1 MFEFITSRYP
11 HPLHAF
17 GEQVLTDSFPAEER
31 PAIVDLRARENPSF
45 HFDIILEEKT
55 PIGILTHWDFPSFT
69 YIEHFAIV
77 AEMRNKQLGGKVL
90 DQFIPTRPCVV
101 LEAEYPQN
109 ELARRRLNFYQRH
122 GFILTSYPYTQPAYS
137 PELESVPLHILTTQ
151 AFNAEQFE
159 AIKNTLYTEV
169 YKVL

>member
-31 PAIVDLRARENPSF
+31 PALTDLRARKNPAF

-77 AEMRNKQLGGKVL
+77 EEMRNKQLGGCVL
-90 DQFIPTRPCVV
+90 DQFTRGNRLVV
-101 LEAEYPQN
+101 LEAELPKN
-109 ELARRRLNFYQRH
+109 EIARRRLNFYQRH
-122 GFILTSYPYTQPAYS
+122 GLIIAPYPYIQPAYAEGL
-137 PELESVPLHILTTQ
+137 PSVPLHILSTPKLSLIL
-151 AFNAEQFE
+151 FE
-159 AIKNTLYTEV
+159 EIKQTLYANV
-169 YKVL
+169 YNR